1 MSRLTAFFFMA
12 LLALTVNTRPA
23 AAEEESSREKLGL
36 RLGYLHSASDI
47 KIQFGHGSVI
57 QLHFTEK
64 IKPPLFITVSLG
76 ALYLG
81 ESVSDNITQ
90 FLFGPGVSDANMRIL
105 TLTLAPTL
113 ELPIYDKGILYLSTG
128 AGLYSI
134 SVLLE
139 MGIFASDTSNEHFGV
154 NFGTGY
160 YYPISD
166 NWMLDFNFTF
176 HHVWTPEIDKD
187 LSTWSPI
194 YDPRD
199 LFWLYSYGDSDPN
212 FYQISIGAA
221 VSLN

>member
-1 MSRLTAFFFMA
+1 MNRLTAFLF
-12 LLALTVNTRPA
+12 LALVALSVCPRPA
-23 AAEEESSREKLGL
+23 AAEEKSGREKLGL
-36 RLGYLHSASDI
+36 RLGYVHSASDI
-47 KIQFGHGSVI
+47 KIQFGHGSVV

-64 IKPPLFITVSLG
+64 IKPPLFVTISLG

-81 ESVSDNITQ
+81 KSASDNITQ
-90 FLFGPGVSDANMRIL
+90 FLFGPGVSGANMRIL
-105 TLTLAPTL
+105 TMTLGPTL
-113 ELPIYDKGILYLSTG
+113 ELPINDKGIVYLSGG

-154 NFGTGY
+154 NLGAGY
-160 YYPISD
+160 YYPIGD

-176 HHVWTPEIDKD
+176 HHIWTPEIDKD

-194 YDPRD
+194 TDPRD

-221 VSLN
+221 INLN